1 VFGFFRRRKEI
12 KLMQDAVEIIGK
24 AFILEKFHS
33 DDAMK
38 ISAVS
43 IDILMK
49 NIDEIKGDPWVLA
62 VRGMNL
68 FRTELLNESDIDDGT
83 QKILDGLENI
93 IRLSDTNAYARA
105 TQVDKVILDSIYK
118 SL

>member
-1 VFGFFRRRKEI
+1 MFGFFRRRKEI

-24 AFILEKFHS
+24 AF
-33 DDAMK
+33 
-38 ISAVS
+38 
-43 IDILMK
+43 ILMK

-93 IRLSDTNAYARA
+93 IRLSDTNAYAHA